1 MGFEEDDEELRDEPM
16 KLQSMRRL
24 TKKEQE
30 EHRGAEMVKRSN
42 TIMNKMPDPK
52 FEDFKMLMVLGRGAF
67 GKVFLAE
74 LSQNKQL
81 YAIKSIRKDILIELD

>member
-1 MGFEEDDEELRDEPM
+1 MGFEEDDEELGDDHIKM
-16 KLQSMRRL
+16 QSMRRL

-42 TIMNKMPDPK
+42 TIMNKMADPK

-74 LSQNKQL
+74 LS
-81 YAIKSIRKDILIELD
+81 